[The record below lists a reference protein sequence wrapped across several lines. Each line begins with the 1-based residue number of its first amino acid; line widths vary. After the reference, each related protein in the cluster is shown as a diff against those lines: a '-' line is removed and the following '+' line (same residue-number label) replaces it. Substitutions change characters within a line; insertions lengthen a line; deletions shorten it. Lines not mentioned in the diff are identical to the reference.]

1 MNDSIDTGTEIRFFY
16 FDVEHAIRVHDWI
29 IEHSG
34 GLAGTKDI
42 GQLASPLQH
51 IQNDGYYPEMEDKLT
66 HLVFSINK
74 NHAFNDG
81 NKRSSLAL
89 GAYFLELN
97 GFDYVVQR
105 FVKEMENIAVWV
117 ADNVIDKDL
126 LRQIISSILYEDD
139 YSEAIK
145 LAIFEAVDSDEK
157 FNQKSTRSVTKG
169 QKLQTA
175 GRPNAKPI

>member
-1 MNDSIDTGTEIRFFY
+1 MNNSDGPGIRFFY
-16 FDVEHAIRVHDWI
+16 FNAAHAVSVHDWI

-42 GQLASPLQH
+42 GQLESPLEH
-51 IQNDGYYPEMEDKLT
+51 IQNDLYYPEMEDKLT

-81 NKRSSLAL
+81 NKRSSLVL

-97 GFDYVVQR
+97 GFDYVVKR

-126 LRQIISSILYEDD
+126 LHQIISSVIYEDD

-145 LAIFEAVDSDEK
+145 LAIVEAVEAAK
-157 FNQKSTRSVTKG
+157 QLNQG
-169 QKLQTA
+169 
-175 GRPNAKPI
+175 

>member
-1 MNDSIDTGTEIRFFY
+1 MNNSEGTGISFFY
-16 FDVEHAIRVHDWI
+16 FDVTHAIGVHDWI
-29 IEHSG
+29 IEKSG

-42 GQLASPLQH
+42 GQLESPLQH
-51 IQNDGYYPEMEDKLT
+51 IQNDWYYPEMEDKLT

-117 ADNVIDKDL
+117 ADNVIDKAL
-126 LRQIISSILYEDD
+126 LHQIISSVLYEDD
-139 YSEAIK
+139 YSESVK
-145 LAIFEAVDSDEK
+145 LAIVEAVE
-157 FNQKSTRSVTKG
+157 
-169 QKLQTA
+169 A
-175 GRPNAKPI
+175 AKQLNRE